1 MSAGTPPISV
11 VVAPGVQ
18 GATGVGVQAPGVS
31 TPSAAEVWLAVIGF
45 ARLLQSPNGVMF
57 TKGLKST
64 MVAAGFD
71 STSTR
76 LSGNTTRLPG
86 MIPNEQ
92 VSGAPVVT
100 GNGTAA
106 TVPDASIGG
115 CLTVE
120 VPSDEPWRDLGRAL
134 VVHHLG
140 PSATS
145 DDEDPGGR
153 VPDEV
158 LDPVRQRFEMSLGE
172 ADPFAIVAANAALP
186 LGAAEVLAVV
196 MTAELDP
203 EVARLLATVRPSRPR
218 LTIGDVRRIGGDRGV
233 RWLGPDGP
241 LRRSALVEVVP
252 DGAFVDHLVT
262 VHPVVLWAMLG
273 DGSVDPDLPP
283 GAEDIDVDDPPD
295 ADADLVVV
303 TGDDRVLRWRTG
315 ARYARGGRF
324 VAVMAPGDEAGWA
337 AVVRDATL
345 TGRGVVIEVGERLG
359 AIGRR
364 WIERADHLAWVV
376 SSRSGTAIDD
386 LPDRPWTEVV
396 AGSREVDD
404 REWAAALGDAPRTHR
419 LTHEQLDLVQ
429 RVFPAV
435 GHDLD
440 AAVRRLVSGRMEH
453 LATRI
458 RPSRTWDDIVLSPD
472 RSELLRSLVERYRY
486 ADRVYDDWGFSA
498 SPSRGLVALFSG
510 PSGTGKTLATE
521 IIAGELGL
529 DVFKL
534 DLSAVVSKYIG
545 ETEKNLEQVFDAASA
560 GNLVLFFDEADSLF
574 GKRSEVKD
582 ARDRYANIEVSYL
595 LQRLERYDGLVVMA
609 TNFEKN
615 VDEAFVRRIH
625 SRIEFVLPGVAERR
639 RIWTANLPA
648 TAPVRDVDVDW
659 LAQRFELSGGSIRN
673 AAVHAAFLA
682 AAEASDITMETAVRG
697 VAREL
702 RKMGRLLRP
711 LDFGEHYA
719 MVGDV
724 GEP

>member
-1 MSAGTPPISV
+1 M
-11 VVAPGVQ
+11 
-18 GATGVGVQAPGVS
+18 
-31 TPSAAEVWLAVIGF
+31 
-45 ARLLQSPNGVMF
+45 
-57 TKGLKST
+57 
-64 MVAAGFD
+64 
-71 STSTR
+71 
-76 LSGNTTRLPG
+76 
-86 MIPNEQ
+86 
-92 VSGAPVVT
+92 
-100 GNGTAA
+100 
-106 TVPDASIGG
+106 
-115 CLTVE
+115 
-120 VPSDEPWRDLGRAL
+120 
-134 VVHHLG
+134 HHLG
-140 PSATS
+140 PPGDDPES
-145 DDEDPGGR
+145 DRIPPQLVDDLR
-153 VPDEV
+153 D
-158 LDPVRQRFEMSLGE
+158 RFERSLAD
-172 ADPFAIVAANAALP
+172 ADPFAIVAANAGLP
-186 LGAAEVLAVV
+186 SGAAEVLAIAL
-196 MTAELDP
+196 TAELDP
-203 EVARLLATVRPSRPR
+203 DIARLIAAARPARPR
-218 LTIGDVRRIGGDRGV
+218 LTVGDIWRIGGDRAL

-241 LRRSALVEVVP
+241 LRRSAIVDVVA
-252 DGAFVDHLVT
+252 DGAFVDHVVT
-262 VHPVVLWAMLG
+262 VHPVVVWAMVG

-283 GAEDIDVDDPPD
+283 GAEELEVEPSGVEPGR
-295 ADADLVVV
+295 ADGADLVVV

-315 ARYARGGRF
+315 AAHARGERF
-324 VAVMAPGDEAGWA
+324 LAVTAPADEAGWA

-345 TGRGVVIEVGERLG
+345 TGRGVVVEVGDRLG
-359 AIGRR
+359 PVGRR

-386 LPDRPWTEVV
+386 LPDRRWVEVL
-396 AGSREVDD
+396 APDREVDD
-404 REWAAALGDAPRTHR
+404 HEWAVALGDAARTHR
-419 LTHEQLDLVQ
+419 LTHEQLDLVR

-435 GHDLD
+435 GGDLD

-458 RPSRTWDDIVLSPD
+458 RPRRSWDDIVLSPD
-472 RSELLRSLVERYRY
+472 RTELLRSLVERYRF
-486 ADRVYDDWGFSA
+486 ADRVYDEWGFSA

-625 SRIEFVLPGVAERR
+625 ARIEFVLPGAEERR
-639 RIWTANLPA
+639 RIWAANLPA
-648 TAPVRDVDVDW
+648 TAPVRGVDLEW

-682 AAEASDITMETAVRG
+682 AAAGSDITMETAVRG

-711 LDFGEHYA
+711 LDFGEHFGL
-719 MVGDV
+719 VGDA
-724 GEP
+724 GES